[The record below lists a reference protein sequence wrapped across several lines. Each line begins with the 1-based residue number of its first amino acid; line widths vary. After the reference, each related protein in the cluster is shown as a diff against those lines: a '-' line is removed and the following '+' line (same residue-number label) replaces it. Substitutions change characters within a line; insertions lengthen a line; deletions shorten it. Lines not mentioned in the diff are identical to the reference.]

1 MEAFLFVAHM
11 HLIYDMDCF
20 LSLTLAVSHARAFL
34 KLGIAHTH
42 IFNFDFDVLHV
53 RAFHFFEFDL
63 NL

>member
-1 MEAFLFVAHM
+1 MIWIV
-11 HLIYDMDCF
+11 F